1 MKLVRKT
8 YCFEKS
14 LKIHEMWY
22 TDSLKTKRSLNDFYH
37 YLKSV
42 RKTYCFEN
50 FESLKIHEITSTEC
64 RTIYLKKMYLPVS
77 QILCCQLLQTSQDTA
92 CWRVRTSKPQCT
104 QLSAIARIVLK
115 WTISNISQAHLIL
128 YNYWYNLYN
137 GLQLFQNGS
146 LVLVSDI
153 YIQACLLLKNQHAN

>member
-1 MKLVRKT
+1 MYLRFLHYTSNVGVVLSEVFTIFRGLWKKGYLGYMSVRKT

-64 RTIYLKKMYLPVS
+64 RTIYLKKVYLPVS
-77 QILCCQLLQTSQDTA
+77 QILCCQLLQTSQDIA
-92 CWRVRTSKPQCT
+92 CWRH
-104 QLSAIARIVLK
+104 IGY
-115 WTISNISQAHLIL
+115 NI
-128 YNYWYNLYN
+128 
-137 GLQLFQNGS
+137 F
-146 LVLVSDI
+146 
-153 YIQACLLLKNQHAN
+153 